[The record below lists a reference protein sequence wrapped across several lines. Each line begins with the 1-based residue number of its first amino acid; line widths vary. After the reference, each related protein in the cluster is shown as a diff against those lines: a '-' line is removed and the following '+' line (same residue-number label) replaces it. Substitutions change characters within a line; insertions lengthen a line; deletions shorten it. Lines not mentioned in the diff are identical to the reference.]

1 MSEDTKKI
9 HLLKVNAT
17 AFDNILTKANNAINS
32 KSVVETSHGGT
43 GLVEVDANAL
53 TVFGNIKDEKHEKN
67 TRIVK
72 NTLLTFF
79 IFSPHI
85 PLVYLLYQI

>member
-53 TVFGNIKDEKHEKN
+53 MIGQGAN
-67 TRIVK
+67 T
-72 NTLLTFF
+72 
-79 IFSPHI
+79 
-85 PLVYLLYQI
+85 PLGLILSKEGCFYSDGEN